1 MNDNYIKVK
10 DHPNLVRDKNSS
22 AVLNTNRKDLDKYR
36 EEREQRL
43 KMNRNIQKIDNLEKD
58 ISEIKSLLK
67 ILLGQKQ

>member
-10 DHPNLVRDKNSS
+10 DNPNLVRDKNSS